1 MASLDTRPSRPS
13 QHSHQHVANANP
25 RGSSWVPAVDTV
37 LEDGELVVR
46 AALPGVD
53 ADRLTV
59 EVTDDSI
66 QISGD
71 RRTVFE
77 LDAAAA
83 LLGRRAGHFFRE
95 VLLPRGA
102 DTELARATY
111 RAGVLEV
118 RMPAPARAPGL
129 ARPLAVASERSHA
142 APRRET
148 RHTVYASSG
157 SMFVMD
163 RPSVAHDRTTEE

>member
-1 MASLDTRPSRPS
+1 MAARDARLPHHPFARVPHPASAWS
-13 QHSHQHVANANP
+13 
-25 RGSSWVPAVDTV
+25 PAVDTA
-37 LEDGELVVR
+37 LEGSELVVR